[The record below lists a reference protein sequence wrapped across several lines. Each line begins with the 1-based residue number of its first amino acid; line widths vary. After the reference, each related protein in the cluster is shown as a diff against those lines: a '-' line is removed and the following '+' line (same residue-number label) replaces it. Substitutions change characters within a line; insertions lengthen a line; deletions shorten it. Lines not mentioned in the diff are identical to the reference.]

1 MALIRL
7 FQLQPT
13 LPIDDLIDK
22 LDHLRQEISG
32 NLKAGGISS
41 QSIESNDPPQVSRTT
56 SDKSEPQ
63 PASHEGAK
71 RVAAPSKV
79 SPDDAR
85 LSLDEVWDTVY
96 EQISQNNPSL
106 AANLAKCSLKRI
118 TEDRI
123 EIEVV
128 GNGFTLN
135 MIQRDKNLKFLKKLF
150 ADYFGHEKRI
160 VLSGQIE
167 SSEDN
172 QKKKS
177 KNNQLKNKAMS
188 HPLVADAIE
197 IFDGKL
203 VDVKIR

>member
-1 MALIRL
+1 M
-7 FQLQPT
+7 
-13 LPIDDLIDK
+13 
-22 LDHLRQEISG
+22 
-32 NLKAGGISS
+32 
-41 QSIESNDPPQVSRTT
+41 
-56 SDKSEPQ
+56 
-63 PASHEGAK
+63 
-71 RVAAPSKV
+71 
-79 SPDDAR
+79 
-85 LSLDEVWDTVY
+85 WDTVY

-118 TEDRI
+118 TEDCI

-172 QKKKS
+172 QKKKN